1 MASQRQQGHL
11 LSHVSAG
18 FTVGLCLTGKTA
30 QPPELEA
37 QGCLEAT
44 FVHHGHHLLPPLSPA
59 PCLLLSSS
67 GSPYVHLALCDLA
80 GPYVALPT
88 SQLSW
93 APASSRFSVC
103 TGTCTGALLV
113 GRRLMVSSPP

>member
-11 LSHVSAG
+11 LSHISAG

-44 FVHHGHHLLPPLSPA
+44 FVHHGHHLLP
-59 PCLLLSSS
+59 
-67 GSPYVHLALCDLA
+67 
-80 GPYVALPT
+80 LP
-88 SQLSW
+88 SLQL
-93 APASSRFSVC
+93 PASSFLPQVVPMSTWPSV
-103 TGTCTGALLV
+103 TLQGPT
-113 GRRLMVSSPP
+113 